1 MSGMNWGIGGAMVS
15 YLLVALFISITPY
28 INARMVLFGIF
39 VPEEARDNREVS
51 QLRMRY
57 VITVW
62 LITIVMA
69 LIAVIVRRTINIE
82 DSKLFLILVT
92 LQIVMIPFLLL
103 LFRVSA
109 LRLKQQ
115 QNWQIK
121 PNPKR
126 VASLHFPRGKA
137 TINNVW
143 YSIHLLIVVVC
154 VICAALQWD
163 SIPQTLVTH
172 YGIDGVADGFS
183 EKSLVSVFELNFIQ
197 LVILLVFIFAN
208 VSIRMSKQSLDPNNP
223 EQSLVKQLRFRKIMS
238 LFLWGLSFIVVLFMG
253 LVQGSILYEWSSK
266 VMITAAIAL
275 PIVLITSIIILAV
288 YLSRNNLI
296 QQTDSSHQEDNY
308 WKAGIFY
315 YNPEDPALFVSK
327 RIGIGWTVNFAH
339 PISWIIILA
348 ILLIPIV
355 STLISVSAKSG

>member
-1 MSGMNWGIGGAMVS
+1 MSGIDWGISGAVVS
-15 YLLVALFISITPY
+15 YLLVALVISITPY

-39 VPEEARDNREVS
+39 VPEEARDDKKVS

-69 LIAVIVRRTINIE
+69 LIAVIVRQTINIE
-82 DSKLFLILVT
+82 DSKLFLTLIA

-103 LFRVSA
+103 RFRAAA
-109 LRLKQQ
+109 LRLKQE

-126 VASLHFPRGKA
+126 VASLHFPRDKA

-143 YSIHLLIVVVC
+143 YFIHLLIVV
-154 VICAALQWD
+154 ICLILAALQWD

-183 EKSLVSVFELNFIQ
+183 EKSLVSVFQLNFVQ

-208 VSIRMSKQSLDPNNP
+208 VSIRISKQSLDPSNP
-223 EQSLVKQLRFRKIMS
+223 GQSLVKQLRFRKIMS
-238 LFLWGLSFIVVLFMG
+238 LFLWGLSLIVVIFMG
-253 LVQGSILYEWSSK
+253 LIQGSILYEWSSK

-275 PIVLITSIIILAV
+275 PIALIASTIILTV
-288 YLSRNNLI
+288 YLSRKNLI
-296 QQTDSSHQEDNY
+296 QETDPSHQEDNY
-308 WKAGIFY
+308 WKAGLFY
-315 YNPEDPALFVSK
+315 YNPEDPALWVTK
-327 RIGIGWTVNFAH
+327 RSGLGWTTNFAH
-339 PISWIIILA
+339 PLSWVFIVA

-355 STLISVSAKSG
+355 SILISVSAN